1 MGRSTLLTP
10 EVQKSIVAYIRSG
23 AFDWIAAQ
31 AAGISPRTFRSWM
44 KQGEDEKSG
53 SYREFHEAVAGA
65 RAEARVTAEV
75 EVRKQNPLA
84 WLRYG
89 PGRERPGQPGWTES
103 QIITGDPDAP
113 IAIIAGPRKRAK
125 E

>member
-44 KQGEDEKSG
+44 KKGEEEKDG
-53 SYREFHEAVAGA
+53 SYREFHEAVAEV
-65 RAEARVTAEV
+65 RAEARVFLPYMVAV
-75 EVRKQNPLA
+75 PL
-84 WLRYG
+84 L
-89 PGRERPGQPGWTES
+89 
-103 QIITGDPDAP
+103 
-113 IAIIAGPRKRAK
+113 
-125 E
+125 